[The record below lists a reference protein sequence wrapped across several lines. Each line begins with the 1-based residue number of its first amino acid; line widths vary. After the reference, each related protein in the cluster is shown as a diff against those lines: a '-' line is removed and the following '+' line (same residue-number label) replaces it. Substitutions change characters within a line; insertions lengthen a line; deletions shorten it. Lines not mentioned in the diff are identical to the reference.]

1 MIIKRL
7 IHLGLVCVTGL
18 LLACNAKPEFA
29 ALPKGANVLVLG
41 DSLSYGTGAAKGE
54 DYVSL
59 LAVNTQWQLINAG
72 VPGNTSADGLQR
84 LPSLLEAYHADESKV
99 DLLIVELGGN
109 DFLRQMPEAET
120 RNNLK
125 AILQQAKANQIQAV
139 LLAIPEFSPI
149 GAAFGSLSDHELYAA
164 LAKETGTPLIEDI
177 FSEVLAKNALKS
189 DAIHPNAQGYKKVE
203 ESLRKALEKLG
214 FLKKQ

>member
-1 MIIKRL
+1 MLIKRL
-7 IHLGLVCVTGL
+7 IHLGLLCAAVL
-18 LLACNAKPEFA
+18 LVACGAKSEFS
-29 ALPKGANVLVLG
+29 ALHSGANVLVLG

-59 LAVNTQWQLINAG
+59 LAANTQWQLVNAG

-84 LPSLLEAYHADESKV
+84 LPDLLETYHADESKI

-109 DFLRQMPEAET
+109 DFLRQISEAET
-120 RNNLK
+120 KNNLK
-125 AILQQAKANQIQAV
+125 AILQQAKTHHIQAV
-139 LLAIPEFSPI
+139 LLAIPKFSPI
-149 GAAFGSLSDHELYAA
+149 GAAFGNLSDHELYAA

-177 FSEVLAKNALKS
+177 FSDVLAKNSLKS

-203 ESLRKALEKLG
+203 EALRKGLIELG
-214 FLKKQ
+214 FLKSQ